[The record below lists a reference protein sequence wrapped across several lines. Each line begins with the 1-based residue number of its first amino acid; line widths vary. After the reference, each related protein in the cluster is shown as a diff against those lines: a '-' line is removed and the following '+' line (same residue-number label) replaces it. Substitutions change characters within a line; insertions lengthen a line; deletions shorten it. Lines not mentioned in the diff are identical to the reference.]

1 VQDTP
6 DRDRQSGRH
15 EVIGALA
22 KASAMPAVPPDS
34 LWRSPNLFPVTGRRY
49 TVGWQDSKKAGP
61 CFLVVRTSVF
71 GEKILDRFP
80 LTQDGWSRAWAAL
93 VELDTGAA
101 QAVAKILQERQR
113 REAEERQRRLQ
124 LVRHSLD
131 RECSDLLRRAEAA
144 EESILVFYA
153 RGENL
158 LDAPVDVELL
168 RDNVLEVLNAGAKIS
183 NLRAQQRA
191 IAEKSLTCGVCGG
204 RGKVVE
210 ETSSI
215 VGTTKMPRVCS
226 ACGGR
231 GRSDDMPSS
240 MTAAV
245 LEPQKKAL
253 AMVLRSVTSR
263 VENLEHYA
271 SSVTTVDRTYRD
283 WIGAQEAE
291 RLNDPVRDVLAET
304 LRDELAVEELRRL
317 TDRANIAK
325 EAFRRSIYEA
335 NLAGET
341 LALPAG

>member
-1 VQDTP
+1 MQDTP

-22 KASAMPAVPPDS
+22 KVPAMPAVSPDS
-34 LWRSPNLFPVTGRRY
+34 LWRSPNLFPVTGQRY
-49 TVGWQDSKKAGP
+49 NIGWQDSKKAGP
-61 CFLVVRTSVF
+61 CFLVARTSFF
-71 GEKILDRFP
+71 GQKILDRFP
-80 LTQDGWSRAWAAL
+80 LTEDGWSRAWAAL
-93 VELDTGAA
+93 VKLNADSA
-101 QAVAKILQERQR
+101 QAVAKVLQERQR
-113 REAEERQRRLQ
+113 QKAEERRRHLQLARRL
-124 LVRHSLD
+124 LD
-131 RECSDLLRRAEAA
+131 PECSDLLRRAEAA
-144 EESILVFYA
+144 EESILWFYA
-153 RGENL
+153 RGGNL

-168 RDNVLEVLNAGAKIS
+168 RDNVEEVLNAGVKIS

-191 IAEKSLTCGVCGG
+191 IAEKSLTCGICGG
-204 RGKVVE
+204 RG
-210 ETSSI
+210 
-215 VGTTKMPRVCS
+215 CS
-226 ACGGR
+226 ASGGH
-231 GRSDDMPSS
+231 GRTGDMPSS

-253 AMVLRSVTSR
+253 AMVLRSMTSR

-271 SSVTTVDRTYRD
+271 SSVKIVDRTYRD

-341 LALPAG
+341 LAVPDG

>member
-15 EVIGALA
+15 EVTDPLA
-22 KASAMPAVPPDS
+22 KVPAMPAVPDS
-34 LWRSPNLFPVTGRRY
+34 LFRSLSMFPVTGQRY
-49 TVGWQDSKKAGP
+49 NIGWQDSKKAGP

-80 LTQDGWSRAWAAL
+80 LTQDGWSGAWAAL
-93 VELDTGAA
+93 VKLDADSA
-101 QAVAKILQERQR
+101 QAVAKVLQERQR
-113 REAEERQRRLQ
+113 RKAEERRRQLQLSRRL
-124 LVRHSLD
+124 LD
-131 RECSDLLRRAEAA
+131 PECSDLLRRAEAA
-144 EESILVFYA
+144 EESILWFYA

-168 RDNVLEVLNAGAKIS
+168 RDNVEEVLNAGVKIS

-191 IAEKSLTCGVCGG
+191 IAEKSLTCGICGG
-204 RGKVVE
+204 RG
-210 ETSSI
+210 
-215 VGTTKMPRVCS
+215 CS

-231 GRSDDMPSS
+231 GRTGDMPSS

-253 AMVLRSVTSR
+253 AMVLRSMTSR

-271 SSVTTVDRTYRD
+271 LSVKTVDRTYRD

-341 LALPAG
+341 LALPDG

>member
-1 VQDTP
+1 MQDTP

-15 EVIGALA
+15 EVIEALA
-22 KASAMPAVPPDS
+22 KVPAMPAVPPDS
-34 LWRSPNLFPVTGRRY
+34 LLRSMSLFPSSDQRY
-49 TVGWQDSKKAGP
+49 TIGWQDSKKAGP
-61 CFLVVRTSVF
+61 CFLVVRSTVF

-80 LTQDGWSRAWAAL
+80 LTRDGWSRAWAAL
-93 VELDTGAA
+93 VKLDARSA
-101 QAVAKILQERQR
+101 QAVARALQERQR
-113 REAEERQRRLQ
+113 REAEERRRRLQ
-124 LVRHSLD
+124 LARHSLD
-131 RECSDLLRRAEAA
+131 PECSDLFRRAEVA
-144 EESILVFYA
+144 EESILWFYA
-153 RGENL
+153 LGENL

-168 RDNVLEVLNAGAKIS
+168 RDNVEEVFNAGVKIS

-191 IAEKSLTCGVCGG
+191 IAEKSLTCGICGG
-204 RGKVVE
+204 RG
-210 ETSSI
+210 
-215 VGTTKMPRVCS
+215 CS

-231 GRSDDMPSS
+231 GRTGDMPSS

-253 AMVLRSVTSR
+253 AMVLRSMTSR

-271 SSVTTVDRTYRD
+271 SSVKTVDRTYRD

-291 RLNDPVRDVLAET
+291 RLNDPVRDVLAES

-341 LALPAG
+341 LALPDG